1 LRGIGGLLG
10 TDVLFLAGFA
20 LIVVGVLIVVLAL
33 LLVSVR
39 SAGKGKVRGGGA
51 VIIGPVPIV
60 FGTDKKSLKTILL
73 LSIVLTALA
82 LVVFIVNYLLAR

>member
-1 LRGIGGLLG
+1 MG

-73 LSIVLTALA
+73 LSIALTALA
-82 LVVFIVNYLLAR
+82 LVVFVVNYLLAR

>member
-1 LRGIGGLLG
+1 MG

-33 LLVSVR
+33 LLVAVR

-82 LVVFIVNYLLAR
+82 LVVFVVNYLLAR

>member
-1 LRGIGGLLG
+1 MG
-10 TDVLFLAGFA
+10 TDVLFFAGFA
-20 LIVVGVLIVVLAL
+20 LIVVGILIVFLAL

-73 LSIVLTALA
+73 LSIVLTALV
-82 LVVFIVNYLLAR
+82 LVVFVVNYLLAR

>member
-1 LRGIGGLLG
+1 MLG

-20 LIVVGVLIVVLAL
+20 LIVVGVLIVILAL

-73 LSIVLTALA
+73 LAIVLTALA
-82 LVVFIVNYLLAR
+82 LVVFVVNYLLAR

>member
-1 LRGIGGLLG
+1 MG

-20 LIVVGVLIVVLAL
+20 LIVVGVLIVILAL

-73 LSIVLTALA
+73 LAIVLTALA
-82 LVVFIVNYLLAR
+82 LVVFVVNYLLAR

>member
-1 LRGIGGLLG
+1 MG

-39 SAGKGKVRGGGA
+39 SAGKSKVRGGGA

-60 FGTDKKSLKTILL
+60 FGTDKRSLKTVLL

-82 LVVFIVNYLLAR
+82 LVVFVVNYLLAR